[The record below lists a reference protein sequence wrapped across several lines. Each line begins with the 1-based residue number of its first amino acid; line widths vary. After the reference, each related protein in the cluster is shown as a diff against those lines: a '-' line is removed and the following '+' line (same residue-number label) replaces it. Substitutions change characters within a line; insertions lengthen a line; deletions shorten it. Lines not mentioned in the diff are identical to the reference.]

1 MENQQKERRIDM
13 STLIGGKSP
22 VCKEICDA
30 LGLKHVRKLDIH
42 MAYDKVVTIE
52 AELFPEENGMRQL
65 VSILKK
71 YHLLEVKETKKEID
85 QDKNMDG

>member
-1 MENQQKERRIDM
+1 M